1 MSQGIQWH
9 LERQGHQVIK
19 GQGNRRKDESS

>member
-1 MSQGIQWH
+1 MSQGVQWH